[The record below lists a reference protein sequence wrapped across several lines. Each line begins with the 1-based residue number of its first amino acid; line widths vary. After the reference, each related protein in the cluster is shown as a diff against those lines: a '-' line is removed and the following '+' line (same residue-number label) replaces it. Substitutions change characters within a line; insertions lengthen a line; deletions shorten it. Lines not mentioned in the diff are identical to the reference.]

1 MTAGGDIND
10 IHPDPA
16 PGDDDSDY
24 GDYNTPA
31 SITLSVTGV
40 DDSSPKRGLTA
51 DGASQLL
58 IKAVTNKDGYVAF
71 SMTDGLGLNIKL
83 TDESA
88 NSSNIMKV
96 KASANNTFE
105 STAILTAPESFPSS
119 FNLPS
124 GSFNIYA
131 TFAENA
137 EDLNT
142 SQVQATQSL
151 ELHSAPVVLIHGIFG
166 KSEGTF
172 GKGKKTGIW
181 HVLESAGLS
190 ITPFNYDN
198 SQGPN
203 SLIVENQASNLYV
216 KISNIQRNLDEQGIV
231 CKKVDIVAHS
241 MGGLMAR
248 RFLQADAYAKRF
260 EPVRR
265 IITVATP
272 HRGSTWADIMIG
284 NALDWQTALM
294 QAELK
299 TIAETILEHD
309 ASWRD
314 ARRAWNDL
322 RSANSIAFGFHGG
335 VPMYSI
341 YGNITDSITWRLLG
355 VDSTLID
362 LFVFGNKKHDLCVS
376 VPSAMSDFSDKGSH
390 GRDGWDFMHS
400 NICNQNIIGEDVRD
414 LLKGPADKFKVFSSE
429 GGNGGG
435 TWRSNNASQL
445 TSSNI
450 NIAASDDSS
459 VNYLIEDELTL
470 TASPEAL
477 NANGTLT
484 LRASLDTPASGDLFM
499 AINTACDDKI
509 FLSLK
514 PSNDAKTLFE
524 TQINAASLDAGLN
537 GARCFVEGS
546 DGFIY
551 LSGSALFTVK
561 PDLNG
566 ASVTGLELS
575 DKLGTVY
582 TRVNSAV
589 GVGVYAK
596 LSDGREFDVASPKMG
611 TVWTADD
618 PSIAEVTSSGLIK
631 GLKAGSTKLTASYE
645 GFSAVLSVD
654 VAAAYSNNNNSNNN
668 SSSSSSGGCNAG
680 LCLSGL
686 LILALASLRKR

>member
-1 MTAGGDIND
+1 IHD

-131 TFAENA
+131 TFAEDVN
-137 EDLNT
+137 DLST
-142 SQVQATQSL
+142 SEIKASQILT
-151 ELHSAPVVLIHGIFG
+151 LHAAPVVLIHGIFG
-166 KSEGTF
+166 KSESTF
-172 GKGKKTGIW
+172 GKGGAGIW
-181 HVLESAGLS
+181 GVLEHTGLS
-190 ITPFNYDN
+190 LHPWNYYN
-198 SQGPN
+198 SNGPN
-203 SLIVENQASNLYV
+203 DVIRENQESELSS
-216 KISNIQRNLDEQGIV
+216 KIKEIQLDLSVMKGIV

-248 RFLQADAYAKRF
+248 RFLQADSFAKSNN
-260 EPVRR
+260 PVRR

-272 HRGSTWADIMIG
+272 HRGSPWADIMVGDI
-284 NALDWQTALM
+284 NDNWLAAYERAW
-294 QAELK
+294 LK
-299 TIAETILEHD
+299 IEAETLLE
-309 ASWRD
+309 AISGTGISRD
-314 ARRAWNDL
+314 ATSAWNDL
-322 RSANSIAFGFHGG
+322 REANSIAFGFHGG

-341 YGNITDSITWRLLG
+341 YGNARDDRPSDIPEFLMNIINDNIFPRQG
-355 VDSTLID
+355 
-362 LFVFGNKKHDLCVS
+362 HDVAVS
-376 VPSAMSDFSDKGSH
+376 VISAATAYFSDKGSH
-390 GRDGWDFMHS
+390 GHNGAEFWHS
-400 NICNQNIIGEDVRD
+400 AICKQDIIGEEVRD
-414 LLKGPADKFKVFSSE
+414 LLKGPVDKFKVFSS
-429 GGNGGG
+429 
-435 TWRSNNASQL
+435 SNSSSSNTS
-445 TSSNI
+445 SSNI
-450 NIAASDDSS
+450 NITASNDSS

-477 NANGTLT
+477 NSNETLT